1 MIDDLKMATT
11 TESQLKGSEPLIE
24 KKKTSR
30 KSMRSTKKKPELIH
44 DRRCGHTGAV
54 EWNSGPNVVVT
65 DSPG

>member
-1 MIDDLKMATT
+1 MATI
-11 TESQLKGSEPLIE
+11 TESQLKGSEPELIE
-24 KKKTSR
+24 TKKTSR

-44 DRRCGHTGAV
+44 DKRCGHTEAV